1 MDSHARATRRAHNS
15 SPIAPYIT
23 GAKHSP
29 TDGGKVRGRMDL
41 RVCTVGWLVGWMD
54 GEERLGLASRVMDV
68 QGLVMGEGQDMTSR
82 PKRLT

>member
-1 MDSHARATRRAHNS
+1 
-15 SPIAPYIT
+15 
-23 GAKHSP
+23 
-29 TDGGKVRGRMDL
+29 MDL